1 MLQLLFENDSNY
13 IPANDLLKMLE
24 SVMLKSLEL
33 EGFTKEV
40 EISLTFTT
48 DELIKEIN
56 SKHRNMDKATD
67 VLSFPM
73 YEKQELSNMNTSI
86 SNFPVALG
94 DIVVSVERAFSQ
106 ADEYGH
112 SFERE
117 MAFLVCHSMFHLLGY
132 DHMEEA
138 DKKIMRAHEEA
149 ILKQMDLDES
159 RFGG

>member
-73 YEKQELSNMNTSI
+73 YEKQELSDINTSI

-106 ADEYGH
+106 AEEYGH

-117 MAFLVCHSMFHLLGY
+117 MAFLVCHSMFHLLG
-132 DHMEEA
+132 
-138 DKKIMRAHEEA
+138 
-149 ILKQMDLDES
+149 
-159 RFGG
+159 

>member
-1 MLQLLFENDSNY
+1 MLHLLFENDSNY

-73 YEKQELSNMNTSI
+73 YEKQELSDINTSI

-106 ADEYGH
+106 AEEYGH

-132 DHMEEA
+132 DHMTKQEEGLMME
-138 DKKIMRAHEEA
+138 KQNMVLEA
-149 ILKQMDLDES
+149 LGIN
-159 RFGG
+159 R

>member
-24 SVMLKSLEL
+24 NVMLKSLEL
-33 EGFTKEV
+33 EGFSKEV

-56 SKHRNMDKATD
+56 CKHRNMDKATD

-73 YEKQELSNMNTSI
+73 YEKQELSDINTSI

-106 ADEYGH
+106 AEEYGH

-132 DHMEEA
+132 DHMTKQEEGLMME
-138 DKKIMRAHEEA
+138 KQNNVLEA
-149 ILKQMDLDES
+149 LGIN
-159 RFGG
+159 R

>member
-24 SVMLKSLEL
+24 NVMLKSLEL

-73 YEKQELSNMNTSI
+73 YEKQELSDINTSI

-106 ADEYGH
+106 AEEYGH

-132 DHMEEA
+132 DHMTKQEESLMME
-138 DKKIMRAHEEA
+138 KQNKVLEA
-149 ILKQMDLDES
+149 LGIN
-159 RFGG
+159 R

>member
-56 SKHRNMDKATD
+56 CKHRNMDKATD

-73 YEKQELSNMNTSI
+73 YEKQELSDINTSI

-106 ADEYGH
+106 AEEYGH

-117 MAFLVCHSMFHLLGY
+117 MAFLVCHSMFHLLFANVSNY
-132 DHMEEA
+132 SPSND
-138 DKKIMRAHEEA
+138 
-149 ILKQMDLDES
+149 
-159 RFGG
+159 

>member
-56 SKHRNMDKATD
+56 CKHRNMDKATD

-73 YEKQELSNMNTSI
+73 YEKQELSDINTSI

-106 ADEYGH
+106 AEEYGH

-117 MAFLVCHSMFHLLGY
+117 MAFLVCHSMSHLLGY
-132 DHMEEA
+132 DHMTKQEEGLMME
-138 DKKIMRAHEEA
+138 KQNMVLEA
-149 ILKQMDLDES
+149 LGIN
-159 RFGG
+159 R

>member
-24 SVMLKSLEL
+24 NVMLKSLEL
-33 EGFTKEV
+33 EGFSKEV

-56 SKHRNMDKATD
+56 CKHRNMDKATD

-73 YEKQELSNMNTSI
+73 YEKQELSDINTSI

-94 DIVVSVERAFSQ
+94 DIVVSVERGFSQ
-106 ADEYGH
+106 AEEYGH

-132 DHMEEA
+132 DHMTKQEEGLMME
-138 DKKIMRAHEEA
+138 KQNKVLEA
-149 ILKQMDLDES
+149 LGIN
-159 RFGG
+159 R

>member
-56 SKHRNMDKATD
+56 CKHRNMDKATD

-73 YEKQELSNMNTSI
+73 YEKQELSDINTSI

-106 ADEYGH
+106 AEEYGH

-117 MAFLVCHSMFHLLGY
+117 MAFLVCHSMFHL
-132 DHMEEA
+132 
-138 DKKIMRAHEEA
+138 
-149 ILKQMDLDES
+149 ES
-159 RFGG
+159 FQRICINTVRLV

>member
-24 SVMLKSLEL
+24 NVMLKSLEL

-56 SKHRNMDKATD
+56 CKHRNMDKATD

-73 YEKQELSNMNTSI
+73 YEKQELSDINTSI

-106 ADEYGH
+106 AEEYGH

-132 DHMEEA
+132 DHMTKQEEGLMME
-138 DKKIMRAHEEA
+138 KQNMVLEA
-149 ILKQMDLDES
+149 LGIN
-159 RFGG
+159 R

>member
-73 YEKQELSNMNTSI
+73 YEKQELSDINTSI

-106 ADEYGH
+106 AEEYGH

-132 DHMEEA
+132 DHV
-138 DKKIMRAHEEA
+138 
-149 ILKQMDLDES
+149 DEGEGK
-159 RFGG
+159 RVIFLA

>member
-24 SVMLKSLEL
+24 NVMLKSLEL

-56 SKHRNMDKATD
+56 CKHRNMDKATD

-73 YEKQELSNMNTSI
+73 YEKQELSDINTSI

-106 ADEYGH
+106 AEEYGH

-117 MAFLVCHSMFHLLGY
+117 IAFLVCHSMFHLLGY
-132 DHMEEA
+132 DHMTKQEEGLMME
-138 DKKIMRAHEEA
+138 KQNMVLEA
-149 ILKQMDLDES
+149 LGIN
-159 RFGG
+159 R

>member
-13 IPANDLLKMLE
+13 IPANDLIKMLE

-40 EISLTFTT
+40 EISLSFTT

-73 YEKQELSNMNTSI
+73 YEKQELSDINTSI

-94 DIVVSVERAFSQ
+94 DIVV
-106 ADEYGH
+106 
-112 SFERE
+112 
-117 MAFLVCHSMFHLLGY
+117 
-132 DHMEEA
+132 
-138 DKKIMRAHEEA
+138 
-149 ILKQMDLDES
+149 
-159 RFGG
+159 

>member
-13 IPANDLLKMLE
+13 IPANDLIKMLE

-40 EISLTFTT
+40 EISLSFTT

-56 SKHRNMDKATD
+56 CKHRNMDKATD

-73 YEKQELSNMNTSI
+73 YEKQELSDMNTSI

-106 ADEYGH
+106 AEEYGH

-132 DHMEEA
+132 DHM
-138 DKKIMRAHEEA
+138 KKEDEIRMFELQKE
-149 ILKQMDLDES
+149 LLDS
-159 RFGG
+159 YGIKK

>member
-24 SVMLKSLEL
+24 NVMLKSLEL
-33 EGFTKEV
+33 EVFTREV
-40 EISLTFTT
+40 EISLSFTT

-56 SKHRNMDKATD
+56 CKHRNMDKATD

-73 YEKQELSNMNTSI
+73 YEKQELSDINTSI

-106 ADEYGH
+106 AEEYGH

-132 DHMEEA
+132 DHMTKQEEGLMME
-138 DKKIMRAHEEA
+138 KQNMVLEA
-149 ILKQMDLDES
+149 LGIN
-159 RFGG
+159 R

>member
-56 SKHRNMDKATD
+56 CKHRNMDKATD

-73 YEKQELSNMNTSI
+73 YEKQELSDINTSI

-106 ADEYGH
+106 AEEYGH

-117 MAFLVCHSMFHLLGY
+117 MAFLICHSMFHLLGY
-132 DHMEEA
+132 DHM
-138 DKKIMRAHEEA
+138 KKEDEIRMFELQKE
-149 ILKQMDLDES
+149 LLDS
-159 RFGG
+159 YGIKK

>member
-24 SVMLKSLEL
+24 NVMLKSLEL
-33 EGFTKEV
+33 EGFSKEV

-56 SKHRNMDKATD
+56 CKHRNMDKATD

-73 YEKQELSNMNTSI
+73 YEKQELSDINTSI

-106 ADEYGH
+106 AEEYGH

-132 DHMEEA
+132 DHMTKQEEGLMME
-138 DKKIMRAHEEA
+138 KQNMVLEA
-149 ILKQMDLDES
+149 LGIN
-159 RFGG
+159 R

>member
-24 SVMLKSLEL
+24 NVMLKSLEL

-40 EISLTFTT
+40 EISLSFTT

-56 SKHRNMDKATD
+56 CKHRNMDKATD

-73 YEKQELSNMNTSI
+73 YEKQELSDINTSI

-106 ADEYGH
+106 AEEYGH

-132 DHMEEA
+132 DHMTKQEEGLMME
-138 DKKIMRAHEEA
+138 KQNMVLEA
-149 ILKQMDLDES
+149 LGIN
-159 RFGG
+159 R

>member
-24 SVMLKSLEL
+24 NVMLKSLEL
-33 EGFTKEV
+33 EGFSKEV

-56 SKHRNMDKATD
+56 CKHRNMDKATD

-73 YEKQELSNMNTSI
+73 YEKQELSDINTSI

-132 DHMEEA
+132 DHMTKQEEGL
-138 DKKIMRAHEEA
+138 MME
-149 ILKQMDLDES
+149 KQNKVLVL
-159 RFGG
+159 FHT

>member
-56 SKHRNMDKATD
+56 CKHRNMDKATD

-73 YEKQELSNMNTSI
+73 YEKQELSDINTSI
-86 SNFPVALG
+86 SNFPVALFFFFF
-94 DIVVSVERAFSQ
+94 IIPKISFPSAKFSK
-106 ADEYGH
+106 Y
-112 SFERE
+112 
-117 MAFLVCHSMFHLLGY
+117 C
-132 DHMEEA
+132 
-138 DKKIMRAHEEA
+138 
-149 ILKQMDLDES
+149 
-159 RFGG
+159 